1 VTSVGGVRD
10 IGRILFLVLA
20 LIFFSIGTAPAAD
33 DGKGYTLGAGDKL
46 RITVYNEPDLSGEFE
61 VSGQGLL
68 SVPLLGQVQVMGK
81 TTGEVQAIL
90 TQKYGKDYLVNPS
103 VSVEVLN
110 YRPFFIIGEVNHPG
124 SYPYVNGMTVINAVA
139 LAGGYT
145 PRANHE
151 GIKIK
156 HSNQTTA
163 QEQDA
168 KEDTVVLPGDVIEV
182 AERFF

>member
-1 VTSVGGVRD
+1 VTSVDGVRG
-10 IGRILFLVLA
+10 IGRILFLAVA
-20 LIFFSIGTAPAAD
+20 LILLVLRAAPAD

-61 VSGQGLL
+61 VSGQGSI

-81 TTGEVQAIL
+81 TTAEAQAIL

-103 VSVEVLN
+103 VSIEVLN

-145 PRANHE
+145 PRADHD

-156 HSNQTTA
+156 HSNQTT
-163 QEQDA
+163 QQQQSA
-168 KEDTVVLPGDVIEV
+168 KEDSTVQPGDVIEI

>member
-1 VTSVGGVRD
+1 VTSVGGVRG
-10 IGRILFLVLA
+10 IGRILFLVVA
-20 LIFFSIGTAPAAD
+20 LILLAAGPASAD
-33 DGKGYTLGAGDKL
+33 DKAYTLGAGDKL

-61 VSGQGLL
+61 VSGQGSI
-68 SVPLLGQVQVMGK
+68 SVPLLGQVQVIGK
-81 TTGEVQAIL
+81 STGEVQAIL

-103 VSVEVLN
+103 VSIEVLN

-145 PRANHE
+145 PRADHD

-156 HSNQTTA
+156 HSSQTT
-163 QEQDA
+163 EQQQRA
-168 KEDTVVLPGDVIEV
+168 KEDTTVQPGDVIEV
-182 AERFF
+182 TERFF

>member
-1 VTSVGGVRD
+1 
-10 IGRILFLVLA
+10 
-20 LIFFSIGTAPAAD
+20 
-33 DGKGYTLGAGDKL
+33 
-46 RITVYNEPDLSGEFE
+46 
-61 VSGQGLL
+61 
-68 SVPLLGQVQVMGK
+68 
-81 TTGEVQAIL
+81 VQALL

-110 YRPFFIIGEVNHPG
+110 YRPFFIIGEVNRPG

-156 HSNQTTA
+156 HSNETTE
-163 QEQDA
+163 QERDA
-168 KEDTVVLPGDVIEV
+168 KEDTVVMPGDVIEI

>member
-1 VTSVGGVRD
+1 MTRVGGVRGF
-10 IGRILFLVLA
+10 GRVLFFAMALVLLA
-20 LIFFSIGTAPAAD
+20 VGTAPAEDA
-33 DGKGYTLGAGDKL
+33 KAYTLGAGDRL
-46 RITVYNEPDLSGEFE
+46 RITVYNEPDLSGEYE
-61 VSGQGLL
+61 VNGQGLV
-68 SVPLLGQVQVMGK
+68 SVPLVGQVKVIGM
-81 TTGEVQAIL
+81 TTAEAQALL

-103 VSVEVLN
+103 VTIEVLN

-124 SYPYVNGMTVINAVA
+124 SYPYQNGMTVINAVA

-145 PRANHE
+145 PRANHG